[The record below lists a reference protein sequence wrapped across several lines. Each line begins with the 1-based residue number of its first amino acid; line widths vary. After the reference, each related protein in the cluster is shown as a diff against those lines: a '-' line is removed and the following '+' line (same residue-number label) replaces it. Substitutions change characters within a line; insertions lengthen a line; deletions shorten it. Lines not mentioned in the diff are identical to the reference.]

1 MADARRTFG
10 PVVLLGLA
18 AAGLS
23 AVAGSKALVGA
34 DLAAAQP
41 NAATASTLAVGAGQ
55 LPLVSA
61 LSLVLLACWG
71 VLLVTRGR
79 VRRGVTWLALLAA
92 LGLVASLVDGWFA
105 LPDQFRTALAGFTA
119 GDIDVTWSAWFWVA
133 CVGAVLSLV
142 AAASA
147 ARLVGTWPEMG
158 TKYDAPTDQPS
169 DRPSRRSDAETDES
183 QDLWKA
189 IDEGRD
195 PTA

>member
-1 MADARRTFG
+1 MADSRPTFG

-18 AAGLS
+18 SAGLG
-23 AVAGSKALVGA
+23 AVAGSKELVSA
-34 DLAAAQP
+34 DLGSAEP
-41 NAATASTLAVGAGQ
+41 NAAFASTLVIGAGQ
-55 LPLVSA
+55 LPLAGA

-92 LGLVASLVDGWFA
+92 LGLVTTMITGWFTLA
-105 LPDQFRTALAGFTA
+105 DQFRTALGEVTEA
-119 GDIDVTWSAWFWVA
+119 DIDITWSAWFWVA

-142 AAASA
+142 AAAA
-147 ARLVGTWPEMG
+147 AVRFVGTWPEMG
-158 TKYDAPTDQPS
+158 SKYDAPTDQ
-169 DRPSRRSDAETDES
+169 RRRLADAETDES